1 MQNDNTAALTTPVP
15 PLRAST
21 AARPLLDDPRWQ
33 LAQRIAG
40 SRSLG
45 RSALLEDFLLYICD
59 RQLRGKGA
67 SITEQRIG
75 VRVFGRPEGY
85 NSSED
90 NIVRNYARTLRKR
103 IQEYFETEGVHE
115 PLRLEIP
122 RGGYVPVFV
131 EAAAASS
138 LASAPSP
145 LAAAVTT
152 SEEQSAARTQPLETE
167 RTGSVPQPPAQALS
181 THPPREARGRFV
193 PRHAIALTI
202 ATLAAVLIAG
212 ILIGRSLSGN
222 SVKRALQSSVFA
234 ATEDGRNRVFWR
246 CLFQQ
251 NQDTYIVPADGGL
264 VMMQSFTR
272 QPVTVEDYARGSYR
286 NHAAVEQQLEPV
298 TAHLN
303 NDLRSKF
310 IHHVEV
316 LGDRRYTS
324 IVDLDLT
331 SQLSRLPAV
340 VPERLMVRYARDLR
354 MDDLRSGNAVL
365 LGSSD
370 ANPWVDLFQS
380 QLNFRFDSG
389 VEGGSQR
396 IINQRP
402 LPGERPLYFSD
413 AADPLH
419 HTYGVIAFLPN
430 LGNTGF
436 VVIIEGI
443 NMAGTQA
450 AGDFLLNPESM
461 RPVLERAITPNG
473 IVRPF
478 ELLLSTNDVAANAS
492 RAQILSERVHDN
504 ESITVQ

>member
-1 MQNDNTAALTTPVP
+1 MQNDNTTALTASAP
-15 PLRAST
+15 PFRAHT
-21 AARPLLDDPRWQ
+21 EGRLLLDDPRWQ
-33 LAQRIAG
+33 LAQRIAS

-45 RSALLEDFLLYICD
+45 RSALLEEFLLYICD

-67 SITEQRIG
+67 NITEQRIG

-131 EAAAASS
+131 EATAATSPAPT
-138 LASAPSP
+138 PSP
-145 LAAAVTT
+145 LGAVVTS
-152 SEEQSAARTQPLETE
+152 SEEPSATRTKPLEAE
-167 RTGSVPQPPAQALS
+167 RISSVDPPPTQTLS
-181 THPPREARGRFV
+181 TSPQREGRGPSIRGFGQLHPS
-193 PRHAIALTI
+193 ALTI

-212 ILIGRSLSGN
+212 ILLGRIMSGN
-222 SVKRALQSSVFA
+222 SVKQALQSSVFA
-234 ATEDGRNRVFWR
+234 ATDDGRSRVFWKH
-246 CLFQQ
+246 LFQQ

-272 QPVTVEDYARGSYR
+272 QPVSVEDYARGSYR
-286 NHAAVEQQLEPV
+286 NHVAVEQQLQPV
-298 TAHLN
+298 TSHLN
-303 NDLRSKF
+303 ADLRTKL

-324 IVDLDLT
+324 VVDLDLT
-331 SQLSRLPAV
+331 SQLSRLPTV

-389 VEGGSQR
+389 IEGGSQR
-396 IINQRP
+396 IINQHL
-402 LPGERPLYFSD
+402 LPGEQPLYFSD

-430 LGNTGF
+430 LSNTGY

-450 AGDFLLNPESM
+450 AGEFLLNPESM
-461 RPVLERAITPNG
+461 RPVLKRAITPNG

-492 RAQILSERVHDN
+492 RAQILSERIHDN
-504 ESITVQ
+504 

>member
-1 MQNDNTAALTTPVP
+1 MQNDYTAALTAPAP
-15 PLRAST
+15 PPRTTT
-21 AARPLLDDPRWQ
+21 AGRPLADDPRWQ
-33 LAQRIAG
+33 LAQRIAT

-45 RSALLEDFLLYICD
+45 RSALLAEFLLYICD

-75 VRVFGRPEGY
+75 VRVFARPEGY
-85 NSSED
+85 NSNED

-103 IQEYFETEGVHE
+103 IQEYFETEGSHE
-115 PLRLEIP
+115 ALRLEIP

-131 EAAAASS
+131 EAAAVIVTSPDP
-138 LASAPSP
+138 APSP
-145 LAAAVTT
+145 LRAAEAA
-152 SEEQSAARTQPLETE
+152 EEDLPAAPAQPLAPEGISSTA
-167 RTGSVPQPPAQALS
+167 QPHAATLS
-181 THPPREARGRFV
+181 KPPRAH
-193 PRHAIALTI
+193 PRRHFIPGFSQGHAPASILT
-202 ATLAAVLIAG
+202 TVAAVLIAG
-212 ILIGRSLSGN
+212 ILIGRMSSSN
-222 SVKRALQSSVFA
+222 SVRQALQSSVFA
-234 ATEDGRNRVFWR
+234 ATDDGRNRVFWNH
-246 CLFQQ
+246 LFQEDK
-251 NQDTYIVPADGGL
+251 DTYIVPADGGL

-272 QPVTVEDYARGSYR
+272 QPVSVEDYARGNYR

-298 TAHLN
+298 TSRLN
-303 NDLRSKF
+303 NDLRTKLV
-310 IHHVEV
+310 HHVEV

-331 SQLSRLPAV
+331 SQLGRLPMV
-340 VPERLMVRYARDLR
+340 VPERLMIRYARDLR
-354 MDDLRSGNAVL
+354 IEDLRSDNAVL

-389 VEGGSQR
+389 VDGGSQR
-396 IINQRP
+396 IINQHP
-402 LPGERPLYFSD
+402 LPGEKTVYLSD

-419 HTYGVIAFLPN
+419 YTYGVIAFLPN
-430 LGNTGF
+430 LSNTGY

-450 AGDFLLNPESM
+450 AGDFLLNPKSM
-461 RPVLERAITPNG
+461 RPVLERAVTSNG
-473 IVRPF
+473 VVRPF

-504 ESITVQ
+504 